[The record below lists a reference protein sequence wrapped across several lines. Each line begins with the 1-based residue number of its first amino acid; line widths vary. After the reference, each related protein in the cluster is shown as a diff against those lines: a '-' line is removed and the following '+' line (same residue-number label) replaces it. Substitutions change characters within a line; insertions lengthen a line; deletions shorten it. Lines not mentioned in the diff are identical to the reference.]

1 MSSDGDFFYAKTT
14 LSPVQ
19 LVLACFF
26 KGDSSLFDGRLGCPM
41 ASAGYFRSEYLEKEK
56 FTVMLTG
63 YRGLSFSFFPI
74 FLYNEDKR

>member
-1 MSSDGDFFYAKTT
+1 METFLCIDHFVPCPIG
-14 LSPVQ
+14 LS
-19 LVLACFF
+19 LLF

-41 ASAGYFRSEYLEKEK
+41 ASAGNFRSEYLEKEK